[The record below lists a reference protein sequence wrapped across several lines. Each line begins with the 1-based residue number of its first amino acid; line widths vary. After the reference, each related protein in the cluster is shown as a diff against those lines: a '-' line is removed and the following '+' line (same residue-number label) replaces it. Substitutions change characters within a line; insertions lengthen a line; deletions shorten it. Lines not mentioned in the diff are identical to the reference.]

1 MKNDYQLPVRLDSS
15 LAKRLHDVSTGTGIS
30 KTKLTQISL
39 DKFLSEFN
47 QSGVFDAINKL
58 KEPQVW

>member
-1 MKNDYQLPVRLDSS
+1 MKNDYQFPVRLNSS
-15 LAKRLHDVSTGTGIS
+15 LSKKLNDVSTGTGIS

-39 DKFLSEFN
+39 DKFLTEFN